1 MVVIID
7 NYDSFTYNLA
17 HLVKELGV
25 AVDVLRNDQFS
36 IEELEQY
43 DKIILSPGPGVPEEA
58 GLLLDVI
65 RTYAGKK
72 PILGVCLGEQAIGQ
86 AFGGKLVNLSTVFHG
101 VQTIIRLTE
110 PDYIFR
116 GLPEEIA
123 VGRYHS
129 WVVDTENFPETLA
142 ITAVSPEG
150 QIMALKHREY
160 DVRGIQFHP
169 ESVLTP
175 DGKQIMANWL
185 QDTSVPRILE
195 GAISAMYIGHTAEAR
210 PTPIPPNTRYKLNAM
225 SNSMFGSP

>member
-17 HLVKELGV
+17 HLVKELG
-25 AVDVLRNDQFS
+25 AKVDVLRNDQFK

-43 DKIILSPGPGVPEEA
+43 DKIILSPGPGVPEE
-58 GLLLDVI
+58 
-65 RTYAGKK
+65 

-86 AFGGKLVNLSTVFHG
+86 VFGGRLVNLSKVFHG
-101 VQTIIRLTE
+101 VQTDIQLTE

-116 GLPEEIA
+116 GLPARIP

-185 QDTSVPRILE
+185 QGDENITSHK
-195 GAISAMYIGHTAEAR
+195 S
-210 PTPIPPNTRYKLNAM
+210 K
-225 SNSMFGSP
+225 

>member
-17 HLVKELGV
+17 HLVKELG
-25 AVDVLRNDQFS
+25 AKVDVLRNDQFK

-65 RTYAGKK
+65 RTYSGKK

-86 AFGGKLVNLSTVFHG
+86 VFGGRLVNLSKVFHG
-101 VQTIIRLTE
+101 VQTDIQLTE

-116 GLPEEIA
+116 GLPARIP

-129 WVVDTENFPETLA
+129 WVCL
-142 ITAVSPEG
+142 
-150 QIMALKHREY
+150 LY
-160 DVRGIQFHP
+160 
-169 ESVLTP
+169 
-175 DGKQIMANWL
+175 
-185 QDTSVPRILE
+185 TSDAADE
-195 GAISAMYIGHTAEAR
+195 
-210 PTPIPPNTRYKLNAM
+210 
-225 SNSMFGSP
+225 